1 MKNKASQVGRRTF
14 LKSSVFG
21 ASGLVV
27 STTALHAGLSPR
39 PGRTPG
45 KSDVISRTLGK
56 TGIKLPIVSMGVMN
70 SDNPNLVRA
79 ALDNGIVH
87 LDTAHVYQR
96 GNNEVMLGEVLKDY
110 PRESYILATKVR
122 PDGRNR
128 STGSY
133 DEAATV
139 ENFMEKFDISM
150 QRLGLDYV
158 DILYHHNVSTRE
170 AALHPNVLEAMKR
183 IKESGRARFVGI
195 TTHSNEPDVIEAAI
209 ESNFYEVVLT
219 VYNFKYS
226 NIEKLNAA
234 IKKAAEAGLGIV
246 AMKTMAGGWLDR
258 ERTQPVNAKAALKW
272 ALQNEH
278 IHTSIPGFTTYD
290 QMEDDIQV
298 MTDLELTDQEKSD
311 IAFAQDRQGLYCSVC
326 NECIPQCQ
334 KGLPIPDYMRA
345 FMYTYGYRNLAKARD
360 LVASLGHDS
369 SVCDDCGSCSIR
381 CSKGFNISEKIRDVS
396 RILDVPPD
404 FVS

>member
-1 MKNKASQVGRRTF
+1 
-14 LKSSVFG
+14 
-21 ASGLVV
+21 
-27 STTALHAGLSPR
+27 
-39 PGRTPG
+39 
-45 KSDVISRTLGK
+45 
-56 TGIKLPIVSMGVMN
+56 
-70 SDNPNLVRA
+70 
-79 ALDNGIVH
+79 
-87 LDTAHVYQR
+87 
-96 GNNEVMLGEVLKDY
+96 
-110 PRESYILATKVR
+110 
-122 PDGRNR
+122 
-128 STGSY
+128 
-133 DEAATV
+133 
-139 ENFMEKFDISM
+139 
-150 QRLGLDYV
+150 
-158 DILYHHNVSTRE
+158 
-170 AALHPNVLEAMKR
+170 MKR